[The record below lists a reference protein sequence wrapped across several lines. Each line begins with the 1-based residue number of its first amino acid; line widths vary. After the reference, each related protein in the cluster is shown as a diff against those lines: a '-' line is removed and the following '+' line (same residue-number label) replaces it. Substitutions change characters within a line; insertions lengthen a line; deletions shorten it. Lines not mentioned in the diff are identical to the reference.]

1 MHNGPEQSKVSVV
14 VPAFN
19 AGATLVDLI
28 PSLLQVLEA
37 TYVDYELIV
46 VDDGSHDNT
55 WELISESAK
64 LSHRLLGMKL
74 VRNFGQTPALCAG
87 ISKSSGDVVVT
98 MDADFDTYPED
109 IPRLV
114 DAVLAGADVAN
125 GVREGRS
132 LRRSLPSHVFNRRM
146 TRAGVTYADIG
157 CGMVAMRRGIALEVL
172 EHGELRRSFK
182 FKILLG
188 ALASTIAEVPVRSGP
203 YSSSNHRL
211 ADLFSAG
218 LEAELAQRR
227 TIFLGVAAAG
237 AAVGS
242 AGAIAAITAL
252 VVALVRESGTSWM
265 VAGWGFLVAL
275 LGTLLCFVAVVG
287 NLILRSAFHQSSP
300 FFRVWT
306 TTDESKRLQ

>member
-1 MHNGPEQSKVSVV
+1 MHNGPEQPKVSVV

-19 AGATLVDLI
+19 AGTTLGDLI
-28 PSLLQVLEA
+28 PRLLQVLEA
-37 TYVDYELIV
+37 SYPDFELIV
-46 VDDGSHDNT
+46 VDDGSRDNT
-55 WELISESAK
+55 WELVFESAK
-64 LSHRLLGMKL
+64 ASQSLLGVRL

-87 ISKSSGDVVVT
+87 ISRSSGDVVVT

-132 LRRSLPSHVFNRRM
+132 LRRSLPSRVFNRRM
-146 TRAGVTYADIG
+146 HQAGVSYADIG

-188 ALASTIAEVPVRSGP
+188 ALATTIAEVPVRSGP
-203 YSSSNHRL
+203 YSSSDHRL

-242 AGAIAAITAL
+242 AGTIAAITAL
-252 VVALVRESGTSWM
+252 VIALVSGSGTSWM
-265 VAGWGFLVAL
+265 VAGWGSLVAL
-275 LGTLLCFVAVVG
+275 LGTLLCTVAIVG
-287 NLILRSAFHQSSP
+287 NLILRSVFHQTTP
-300 FFRVWT
+300 FFRVGAT
-306 TTDESKRLQ
+306 VNQPGHSG